1 MAVWLTWGITTLR
14 RAAWAPVLV
23 FSIHLVVLWG
33 FDFYRHFPDFDIPMH
48 FIGGAAIA
56 HFFGISYRTA
66 ASLKLLGEPSAVVF
80 PPMILGLTSLAAV
93 VWEFA
98 EFIADRQFGTMT
110 QPGLADTLLDLLM
123 GLLGGAVWIVGN
135 HLCSPGVF
143 RKNRSK

>member
-1 MAVWLTWGITTLR
+1 MAVWLSWVITSLR

-23 FSIHLVVLWG
+23 FSIHVVALVC
-33 FDFYRHFPDFDIPMH
+33 FDIYRRFPEFDIPMH
-48 FIGGAAIA
+48 FAGGVAIA
-56 HFFGISYRTA
+56 HFFGMSYHTA
-66 ASLKLLGEPSAVVF
+66 AQRKLLGEPSAVMF

-98 EFIADRQFGTMT
+98 EFIADRQFGTHS
-110 QPGLADTLLDLLM
+110 QPSLADTLLDLLM

-135 HLCSPGVF
+135 HLCSAGVF

>member
-1 MAVWLTWGITTLR
+1 MAAWLTWGITSLR

-23 FSIHLVVLWG
+23 FSVHLVALFG
-33 FDFYRHFPDFDIPMH
+33 FDIYEHFPNFDIPMH
-48 FIGGAAIA
+48 FIGGVAIA

-80 PPMILGLTSLAAV
+80 LPLILGLTSLAAV

-98 EFIADRQFGTMT
+98 EFIADRQFGTLT

-123 GLLGGAVWIVGN
+123 GLLGGTVWIAGN
-135 HLCSPGVF
+135 HLCSAGVF
-143 RKNRSK
+143 RKNQSN

>member
-1 MAVWLTWGITTLR
+1 MR

-23 FSIHLVVLWG
+23 FSIHLVALWG
-33 FDFYRHFPDFDIPMH
+33 FDIYRHFPEFDIPMH
-48 FIGGAAIA
+48 FAGGVAIA
-56 HFFGISYRTA
+56 HFFGMSYRTA
-66 ASLKLLGEPSAVVF
+66 AQRRLLGEPSAVMF

-98 EFIADRQFGTMT
+98 EFIADRQFGTHS
-110 QPGLADTLLDLLM
+110 QPSLADTLLDLLL

-135 HLCSPGVF
+135 HLCSAGVL